1 MDLVARIKSFP
12 RPGETVLSDDFAAYP
27 GGKGAN
33 QAVCCAKLG
42 GKVEFIAKMGSDVYR
57 EKLLESLKRDK
68 VNTDLVLVDRS
79 SSTGVAL
86 ILVDE
91 NGQNEIAVVSGSN
104 MRLRPEDLTNFS
116 GVFKKARVV
125 LSQLEIPLET
135 VAAALRLAGETGA
148 LTILNPAPARI
159 LPDSIYRFVD
169 VLTPNETECEMLSG
183 VKIVDDESLGKAA
196 AKLLEKGVRNV
207 IVTVGDKGAIL
218 VNDSGASSYGS
229 TIVETVDTTGA
240 GDAFNG
246 ALAYSLSIG
255 DSMDKAISFA
265 NSVAAFSVT
274 RKGAQASMP
283 TRKELED
290 FLKVEED

>member
-1 MDLVARIKSFP
+1 MDLVARIGSFP
-12 RPGETVLSDDFAAYP
+12 RPGETVLSNDFAMYP

-57 EKLLESLKRDK
+57 ENLLQSLRRDE
-68 VNTDLVLVDRS
+68 VNTEHVLVDQS
-79 SSTGVAL
+79 ASTGVAL

-91 NGQNEIAVVSGSN
+91 NGQNEITVVSGSN
-104 MRLRPEDLTNFS
+104 MKLLPDDLAALSDT
-116 GVFKKARVV
+116 FKRAKVV
-125 LSQLEIPLET
+125 LLQLEIPLET
-135 VAAALRLAGETGA
+135 VVTALRLARENGA
-148 LTILNPAPARI
+148 MTILNPAPARM
-159 LPDSIYRFVD
+159 LPDTIYRFVD
-169 VLTPNETECEMLSG
+169 ILTPNETECEMLSG

-218 VNDSGASSYGS
+218 VNGSGNQSYGS
-229 TIVETVDTTGA
+229 ISVKTIDTTGA

-246 ALAYSLSIG
+246 SLAFSLSAG
-255 DSMDKAISFA
+255 NSLEKAVAFA

-283 TRKELED
+283 TLKELEE